1 MTATFPRL
9 RARSTPHQHR
19 RKRAHWRIGI
29 SSPSN
34 PTQST
39 EQPDRSFAPIAV
51 ALDAPDI
58 STLTSWAA
66 SVAPHVRCLKVGLE
80 AFCRDGHRSVLAARD
95 AARDADHPHISIF
108 LDLKLH
114 DIPAT
119 VAGAARAVAPLAP
132 TYLTVH
138 ASGGPQMVRAAV
150 EALPDTRVTAVTLL
164 TSLDQASA
172 RELGISGSPSDIV
185 ARWAA
190 TAVDAGARALVCS
203 PHEVTRL
210 RSIVPSEVHLITPGI
225 RPVGASAHDQRRAST
240 PAQALAD
247 GSDLLVIG
255 RPITGEPDP
264 RAAAIAIAEE
274 CRT

>member
-1 MTATFPRL
+1 MFPRL
-9 RARSTPHQHR
+9 RARRTPHQHR
-19 RKRAHWRIGI
+19 RKRAHWRTGI

-34 PTQST
+34 PTQNT

-80 AFCRDGHRSVLAARD
+80 AFCRDGHRSVLAARN

-225 RPVGASAHDQRRAST
+225 RPAGASAHDQRRAST